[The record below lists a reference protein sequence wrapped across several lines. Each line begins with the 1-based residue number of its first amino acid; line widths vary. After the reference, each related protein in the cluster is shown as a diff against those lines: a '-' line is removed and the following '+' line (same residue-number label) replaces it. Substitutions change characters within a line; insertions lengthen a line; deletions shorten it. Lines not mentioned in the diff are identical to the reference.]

1 MYLNA
6 RRNTEITVSLRHFRP
21 DREVIRRIYAV
32 GVPSIFMSAIG
43 SVMTFGMNRI
53 LIGFTTTATAV
64 IGAYFKLQ
72 SFVFMPVFGL
82 NNGVVPIVAYN
93 FGARK
98 PDRMLR
104 TVKLAICYATGIM
117 ALGFLGF
124 QLLPEALLGIFDA
137 SDYMLSIGVPALRTI
152 SVHFLLAG
160 FCIVSSSLFQA
171 LGHGVLSLAISLVRQ
186 LVVLLPAAWLLS
198 LSGDLALVWWAFP
211 LAELSS
217 LLLCAVFLRYV
228 YKREIL
234 PLQ

>member
-1 MYLNA
+1 MRKN
-6 RRNTEITVSLRHFRP
+6 TVSLRHFRP

-171 LGHGVLSLAISLVRQ
+171 LGRRTPPLTGPLCSGRRGSGTR
-186 LVVLLPAAWLLS
+186 PS
-198 LSGDLALVWWAFP
+198 PRLSGP
-211 LAELSS
+211 RRS
-217 LLLCAVFLRYV
+217 CAGRACGIY
-228 YKREIL
+228 E
-234 PLQ
+234 